1 MPDSIE
7 GSKEDVSR
15 QEGQEA
21 EGPLRKEADSEERE
35 RR

>member
-1 MPDSIE
+1 MPGSIE
-7 GSKEDVSR
+7 GSEEDVPR

-21 EGPLRKEADSEERE
+21 EGPSRKEADSEERE